1 MDFNDVYP
9 NIPSVLYDDGCIVSF
24 RNFVLIGKIKK
35 DEKETGGRKKS
46 KCVTVIS
53 INVCT

>member
-1 MDFNDVYP
+1 MSAWVVDFNDVYP

-35 DEKETGGRKKS
+35 TKKKQEAGRS
-46 KCVTVIS
+46 QSVS
-53 INVCT
+53 P